1 VAKQS
6 FGKYLKTLGYIG
18 ANAKNR
24 EAIYPFYASY
34 KITHKCNFR
43 CKFCNVWKEDTPDL
57 DTEGVKEVI
66 SNLANSSVMVLS
78 LEGGDPLLREDI
90 GEILEHV
97 HTTDMQVFITTS
109 ERDLTKYPLEK
120 YAKYLD
126 YLHISVDEGH
136 RNLFML
142 DKLPEFVKLGIPITI
157 QIVVTKDDIPYLESK
172 IKRCFECGAKAVVM
186 PAVHLDNT
194 KNYFPES
201 KEFSTEVLRL
211 RKKYR
216 NTIITPSAY
225 LKRLDTVGCDTSSI
239 IIDSNGEVFYPCRTR
254 AEKAMNL
261 TEVSLLEFVHSE
273 QAQRGRQAMK
283 ECDRHCLWYQYFAT
297 QFYLHPIHMFSSA
310 MPYIAENLGLG
321 AKRRRKKV
329 MRGEVPV
336 SSDWRDAGGGVKEDG
351 GAEERGAEEGAEI
364 TEKNDVG
371 MVKE

>member
-6 FGKYLKTLGYIG
+6 IGKYLKTAGYIA

-57 DTEGVKEVI
+57 DTEGAKKVI
-66 SNLANSSVMVLS
+66 DNLANSSVMVLS
-78 LEGGDPLLREDI
+78 IEGGDPLLREDI

-97 HTTDMQVFITTS
+97 NKTDMQVFITTS
-109 ERDLTKYPLEK
+109 ERELEKYPIEK

-142 DKLPEFVKLGIPITI
+142 DKLPTFVKWGIPITI
-157 QIVVTKDDIPYLESK
+157 QIVVTKDDIPTLEAK

-194 KNYFPES
+194 MDYFPVP
-201 KEFSTEVLRL
+201 KEFSAEVLRL
-211 RKKYR
+211 RKKYP
-216 NTIITPSAY
+216 NTIITPAAY
-225 LKRLDTVGCDTSSI
+225 LKKLETVACDASSI
-239 IIDSNGEVFYPCRTR
+239 IIDSNGEVFYPCRTK

-261 TEVSLLEFVHSE
+261 TEVSLLDFVRSE
-273 QAQRGRQAMK
+273 QAIRGRQAMK
-283 ECDRHCLWYQYFAT
+283 VCDRHCLWYQYFAT
-297 QFYLHPIHMFSSA
+297 QFYVHPMHMFSSA
-310 MPYIAENLGLG
+310 MPYVAEILGFG
-321 AKRRRKKV
+321 TKRRRKKV

-336 SSDWRDAGGGVKEDG
+336 SSEWRNGIDEKYAAGDPSKQGDDE
-351 GAEERGAEEGAEI
+351 
-364 TEKNDVG
+364 
-371 MVKE
+371 